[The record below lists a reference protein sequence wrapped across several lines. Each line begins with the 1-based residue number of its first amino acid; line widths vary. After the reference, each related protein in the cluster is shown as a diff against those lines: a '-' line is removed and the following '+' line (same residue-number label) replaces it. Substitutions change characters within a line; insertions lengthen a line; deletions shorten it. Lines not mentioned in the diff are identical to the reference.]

1 MYSKPCLCKG
11 LRETNSFPE
20 KNQGV
25 NRQTVEDI
33 FKSSQNVP
41 KLSVCQQQISDKHVL
56 LI

>member
-1 MYSKPCLCKG
+1 MQRAQGDKK
-11 LRETNSFPE
+11 FPG

-41 KLSVCQQQISDKHVL
+41 KLSDCQQISDKHVL